1 MSKENQTEE
10 KPQTLEQLVE
20 SALQQIELDEVTP
33 EAVFEDILVQTK
45 MHFMRLM
52 VAVAIFEKLAAKKAP
67 EQPDE
72 QAQKASE
79 ENANPDLQ
87 VVQPDA

>member
-52 VAVAIFEKLAAKKAP
+52 VAVAILEKLAAKKAP